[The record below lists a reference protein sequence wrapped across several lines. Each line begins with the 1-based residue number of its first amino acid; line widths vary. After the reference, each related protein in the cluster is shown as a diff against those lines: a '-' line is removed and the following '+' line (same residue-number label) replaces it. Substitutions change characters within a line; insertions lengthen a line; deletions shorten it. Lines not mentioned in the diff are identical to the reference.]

1 MTDGFST
8 AKAIED
14 RLSISTLVFHGYRP
28 ISESSLEELTRH
40 GIGRIE
46 LLESPDQYDLTDS
59 RSMGHVGDICSQCG
73 VQVVAYH
80 AYKTTFVG
88 VESEARRVE
97 RTDVCRRQIDTM
109 LELGGTLWGSH
120 AGAADDII
128 EKSYTELARHI
139 EGTDA
144 VITVENFGREG
155 TTVEDRVAFLDRID
169 HPQVGMILD
178 VGHERTAEGINPI
191 TIPGSPT
198 TILETCGHR
207 LKHLHLH
214 GFKEGKDHHPPLV
227 EGDQIQWR
235 ELFEM
240 IGRVDYPGLLNFEP
254 RGLLDN
260 HPDTLEYI
268 QRAPQRLAALAA

>member
-1 MTDGFST
+1 MKRILKKEKAVVGLADGILY
-8 AKAIED
+8 AD
-14 RLSISTLVFHGYRP
+14 
-28 ISESSLEELTRH
+28 
-40 GIGRIE
+40 
-46 LLESPDQYDLTDS
+46 
-59 RSMGHVGDICSQCG
+59 
-73 VQVVAYH
+73 
-80 AYKTTFVG
+80 
-88 VESEARRVE
+88 SEARRVE

-155 TTVEDRVAFLDRID
+155 TSVEDRVGFLDRID
-169 HPQVGMILD
+169 NPQVGMILD
-178 VGHERTAEGINPI
+178 IGHERTAEGANPM
-191 TIPGSPT
+191 TIAGGPT
-198 TILETCGHR
+198 AILEKCGHR

-240 IGRVDYPGLLNFEP
+240 VGKVDYPGVLNFEP
-254 RGLLDN
+254 RGLLEN
-260 HPDTLEYI
+260 HPDTLDYI
-268 QRAPQRLAALAA
+268 QRAPERLAALAA